1 MTRVKHSGRTA
12 LGKPERE
19 SYAALMRDRIAKLRT
34 GVTLPYTEQGRAD
47 GTPVVLLH
55 AWGESR
61 HAFSRV
67 CPLIPDTLRVL
78 APDQR
83 GHRDASKPPTGYTLA
98 DYVAD
103 VEAFLD
109 AVGVASA
116 VIAGSSSGGYVGQQ
130 FALDHPDRTRGLVL
144 IGAPLSLHGRAPF
157 ADEVE
162 GLVDP
167 IDRDWVRASLS
178 WFRLQRAV
186 PQEYLEDRVEDGVRM
201 PARVWRD
208 ALAGLSE
215 AVPPTEA
222 GVIGVPALVIW
233 GGRDELL
240 PADTGERLTA
250 AIPGAVLRTYED
262 GGHLVLWEQPER
274 VARDITEFA
283 TSLALD

>member
-1 MTRVKHSGRTA
+1 MTRVKRSARLSEVVPSSSMG
-12 LGKPERE
+12 
-19 SYAALMRDRIAKLRT
+19 DRIAKLRT
-34 GVTLPYTEQGRAD
+34 GVALPYTEQGRTD

-67 CPLIPDTLRVL
+67 VPLLPDTLRVL
-78 APDQR
+78 VPDQR
-83 GHRDASKPPTGYTLA
+83 GHRDATKPRTGYA
-98 DYVAD
+98 FVDYVAD

-109 AVGVASA
+109 AVDVESA
-116 VIAGSSSGGYVGQQ
+116 LIAGSSSGGYVGQQ
-130 FALDHPDRTRGLVL
+130 FALDHPGRTRGLVL

-162 GLVDP
+162 GLTDP

-178 WFRLQRAV
+178 WFRFQRPV
-186 PQEYLEDRVEDGVRM
+186 PPEYLEDRVEDGVRM

-215 AVPPTEA
+215 AEPPTEA
-222 GVIGVPALVIW
+222 GVIAVPTLVIR
-233 GGRDELL
+233 GARDELL

-250 AIPGAVLRTYED
+250 AIPGAILRTYED

-274 VARDITEFA
+274 IAQDITEFA
-283 TSLALD
+283 TFLAPD

>member
-1 MTRVKHSGRTA
+1 
-12 LGKPERE
+12 
-19 SYAALMRDRIAKLRT
+19 MRDGIAKLRT
-34 GVTLPYTEQGRAD
+34 GVALPYTQQGRPY

-67 CPLIPDTLRVL
+67 VPLLPDTLRVL

-83 GHRDASKPPTGYTLA
+83 GHRDATKPATGYAFA

-103 VEAFLD
+103 IEAFLD
-109 AVGVASA
+109 AVGVESA
-116 VIAGSSSGGYVGQQ
+116 LIAGSSSGGYVGQQ
-130 FALDHPDRTRGLVL
+130 FAMDRPHRTRGLVL

-162 GLVDP
+162 GLADP
-167 IDRDWVRASLS
+167 IDRDWVRGSLS
-178 WFRLQRAV
+178 WFRFHRPV
-186 PQEYLEDRVEDGVRM
+186 PQDYLEDRVEDGVRM

-222 GVIGVPALVIW
+222 GIIEVPTLVIW
-233 GGRDELL
+233 GARDELL

-250 AIPGAVLRTYED
+250 AIPGAVLRTYQEA
-262 GGHLVLWEQPER
+262 GHLLLWEQPER
-274 VARDITEFA
+274 IARDITEFA
-283 TSLALD
+283 TSLPPD

>member
-1 MTRVKHSGRTA
+1 MS
-12 LGKPERE
+12 
-19 SYAALMRDRIAKLRT
+19 DRIAKLRT
-34 GVTLPYTEQGRAD
+34 GVALPYSEQGRPD

-67 CPLIPDTLRVL
+67 FPFLPDTLRVL

-83 GHRDASKPPTGYTLA
+83 GHRDATKPRTGYAFT

-109 AVGVASA
+109 AVGADSA

-130 FALDHPDRTRGLVL
+130 FALDHPGRTRGLVL

-157 ADEVE
+157 ADELE
-162 GLVDP
+162 SLTDP
-167 IDRDWVRASLS
+167 IERDWVRGSLS
-178 WFRLQRAV
+178 WFRFQRPV

-215 AVPPTEA
+215 AQPPTEA
-222 GVIGVPALVIW
+222 GVIGVPTLVIC
-233 GGRDELL
+233 GARDELL

-250 AIPGAVLRTYED
+250 AIPGALLRTYED

-283 TSLALD
+283 ASLAPD

>member
-1 MTRVKHSGRTA
+1 MS
-12 LGKPERE
+12 
-19 SYAALMRDRIAKLRT
+19 DRIAKLRT
-34 GVTLPYTEQGRAD
+34 GVALPYTEQGRPE

-67 CPLIPDTLRVL
+67 VPLLPDTLRVL
-78 APDQR
+78 VPDQR
-83 GHRDASKPPTGYTLA
+83 GHRDASKPLTGYAFA

-109 AVGVASA
+109 AVGVESA

-130 FALDHPDRTRGLVL
+130 FALDHPGRTRGLVL

-162 GLVDP
+162 GLTDP
-167 IDRDWVRASLS
+167 IDRDWVRGSLS
-178 WFRLQRAV
+178 WFRLQRPV
-186 PQEYLEDRVEDGVRM
+186 PQEYLEDRAEDGVRM

-208 ALAGLSE
+208 ALAGFSE
-215 AVPPTEA
+215 TVPPTEA
-222 GVIGVPALVIW
+222 GVIGVPTLVIW
-233 GGRDELL
+233 GALDELL

-262 GGHLVLWEQPER
+262 GGHLVLWEHPDR

-283 TSLALD
+283 RSLSPN